1 MVAALVGA
9 LISSV
14 GMYTIGARASQTA
27 SPVEPH
33 ALVQTLD
40 AQYAHTPAGQLQPLG
55 FATSSAPARIV
66 RTQPQTVYRTVQ
78 QAPARTTAVERE
90 EIPPRRS
97 WKKTALIIGSSTGA
111 GAGVGAIAGGKKGA
125 LIGAA
130 IAGHPQYTRRPAANG
145 RGRTPARSARN
156 ADARDAAKARSNP
169 GFRCLCE
176 TWDFNG

>member
-1 MVAALVGA
+1 MNPMVAAFVGA
-9 LISSV
+9 LIPSV

-27 SPVEPH
+27 PPVEPR

-40 AQYAHTPAGQLQPLG
+40 AQYSHTPAGQLQPLG

-66 RTQPQTVYRTVQ
+66 STQPQTVYRTVQ

-90 EIPPRRS
+90 EIRPRRS

-130 IAGHPQYTRRPAANG
+130 IAGGASSIYEATRR
-145 RGRTPARSARN
+145 
-156 ADARDAAKARSNP
+156 
-169 GFRCLCE
+169 
-176 TWDFNG
+176 